1 MFKSFKNVFRLN
13 KGVCR
18 FFNKGSKD
26 YYKILGVSKD
36 ASKADIKKAFASKAK
51 EFHPDKN
58 TAANAKDKFSEI
70 NEAYQ
75 TLGDE
80 KKRNVYDTYGINAD
94 EQKQYDDMGG
104 FDGGFGNFW
113 SQGQGQ
119 GMGGFENMF
128 NDFEDIF
135 GFGNSGK
142 RAKRPKRGA
151 DVVINMELSFME
163 AINGISKD
171 ITFRV
176 QDVCG
181 TCSGS
186 KCKPGTS
193 PTQCGTC
200 KGKGNVS
207 YRQGPMVIQMGCEPC
222 NGSGTQIKSPCT
234 TCKGSGL
241 AYKQKKENIK
251 VPSGIDTGKNL
262 RLAGKGNKGENGGS
276 SGDVIIKIN
285 VKADTYF
292 KRQGYDIITEIPIT
306 ISQAVLGD
314 DIEVKTIHGK
324 KKLRVV
330 SGTSHGSKVKIPG
343 EGVKKLGMN
352 NKGDH
357 FCVFSVIIP
366 KTINSEQKAVFEQLK
381 SIESGKEIESVAGSE
396 DKKGGS
402 GFFDKFSGLKG
413 KSGAN

>member
-1 MFKSFKNVFRLN
+1 MFKSFKNMFRLG
-13 KGVCR
+13 KGAR
-18 FFNKGSKD
+18 YLYSKGSKD

-36 ASKADIKKAFASKAK
+36 ASRADIKKAFAAKAK
-51 EFHPDKN
+51 EYHPDKN
-58 TAANAKDKFSEI
+58 TAANAKDKFAEI

-80 KKRNVYDTYGINAD
+80 KKRGVYDTYGMNAD

-104 FDGGFGNFW
+104 FDGGGFGNFW
-113 SQGQGQ
+113 SQGQ

-163 AINGISKD
+163 AINGINKD

-176 QDVCG
+176 QDTCG
-181 TCSGS
+181 TCSGT

-222 NGSGTQIKSPCT
+222 GGSGTVIKCPCSV
-234 TCKGSGL
+234 CKGSGL
-241 AYKQKKENIK
+241 AYKQQKENIK

-276 SGDVIIKIN
+276 SGDVIIKIS
-285 VKADTYF
+285 VKADNYF
-292 KRQGYDIITEIPIT
+292 KRQGYDIITEIPIS

-324 KKLRVV
+324 KKVRVV
-330 SGTSHGSKVKIPG
+330 SGTSHGSKIKIPG

-357 FCVFSVIIP
+357 YCVFSVTIP
-366 KTINSEQKAVFEQLK
+366 KTINSEQRAVFEQLRNV
-381 SIESGKEIESVAGSE
+381 ESGKDIEVVSGNE
-396 DKKGGS
+396 EKKGS
-402 GFFDKFSGLKG
+402 GFFDKFSNLKG
-413 KSGAN
+413 KSCAK